1 MEETENK
8 TKISREIAE
17 QDFNNWCEELEIDYD
32 TNEMNADEKKDFEVL
47 KDRIV
52 KAIMTGRCVIDGDVM
67 HYTLSKKNE
76 SGIAGM
82 VLDINPPTSK
92 TFIGCDGFKDTQRI
106 HKMCSCMSAI
116 TGKDIGFF
124 SKLWGKDFSFM
135 TTIVTLFLSI

>member
-67 HYTLSKKNE
+67 HYTLSKKMKVVLPE
-76 SGIAGM
+76 WFLILIRQLLRLLLAVM
-82 VLDINPPTSK
+82 VLK
-92 TFIGCDGFKDTQRI
+92 TLSAFIKCVR
-106 HKMCSCMSAI
+106 
-116 TGKDIGFF
+116 
-124 SKLWGKDFSFM
+124 
-135 TTIVTLFLSI
+135 V